1 VNAFDGK
8 PLERLQQSGFSFRRS
23 KESHVFMVTAA
34 AFRCRGKR
42 AESRLQ

>member
-23 KESHVFMVTAA
+23 KESHVLMLTAA